1 MQGSRI
7 LFMRGM
13 GMHDPWIKKVLS
25 VLGRVLLVGFSLA
38 NFSHQDHLNAAEGD
52 CARTSKMRVY
62 SSAFA
67 DKETGD
73 LLGYELVLG
82 QADDSK
88 VDALLF
94 VYEGAPDEGIPLSG
108 RISNGKLQI
117 DGVWVE
123 DQIEYPS
130 KKKVVQT
137 HSIRISGGLNADWF
151 RGTIQIEGL
160 ITPAKVRLKRVS
172 RIWIC
177 RARA

>member
-1 MQGSRI
+1 
-7 LFMRGM
+7 M
-13 GMHDPWIKKVLS
+13 GMHDRWIKKVFS

-38 NFSHQDHLNAAEGD
+38 NFSHQNHLNAAEGD

-67 DKETGD
+67 DQETGD
-73 LLGYELVLG
+73 LLGYELALG
-82 QADDSK
+82 QVKDSK

-108 RISNGKLQI
+108 RISSGKLEI

-123 DQIEYPS
+123 HQIEYPS
-130 KKKVVQT
+130 KKEVVQT
-137 HSIRISGGLNADWF
+137 HSIKILGWLSDGWF

-160 ITPAKVRLKRVS
+160 VTPAKVRLKRES
-172 RIWIC
+172 RIWVC
-177 RARA
+177 RTRT